1 MALPMN
7 GHILPGQGAKD
18 PRPPFRPLYYLFI
31 ESCQTHAWGQEFGP
45 LLLGRLHSVTNE
57 FGSKV
62 VQIKKK
68 KKPKKEN
75 VLWLMSK
82 FLQTG
87 PKDSTRL

>member
-1 MALPMN
+1 MDTSCLAKEPRTL
-7 GHILPGQGAKD
+7 GHL
-18 PRPPFRPLYYLFI
+18 FRPLYYLFI

-68 KKPKKEN
+68 NPKKGN